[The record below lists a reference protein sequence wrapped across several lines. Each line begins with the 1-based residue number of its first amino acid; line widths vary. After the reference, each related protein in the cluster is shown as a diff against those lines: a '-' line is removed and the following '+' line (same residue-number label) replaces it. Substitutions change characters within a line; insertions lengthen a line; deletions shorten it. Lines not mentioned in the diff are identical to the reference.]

1 MPVPVRLQEIGTV
14 IFISSTTES
23 LEDVAEV
30 REEERIEADRMVVR
44 VRLRKE
50 VDAIVSKPAGG
61 NKIFSFLPGQVL
73 RGLFI
78 FLF

>member
-14 IFISSTTES
+14 MFISSTTES

-30 REEERIEADRMVVR
+30 REEERIEAERMVVR

-50 VDAIVSKPAGG
+50 VEAMVSKPAGG
-61 NKIFSFLPGQVL
+61 NKTFSSLPGQAL
-73 RGLFI
+73 RGLFMV
-78 FLF
+78 LF